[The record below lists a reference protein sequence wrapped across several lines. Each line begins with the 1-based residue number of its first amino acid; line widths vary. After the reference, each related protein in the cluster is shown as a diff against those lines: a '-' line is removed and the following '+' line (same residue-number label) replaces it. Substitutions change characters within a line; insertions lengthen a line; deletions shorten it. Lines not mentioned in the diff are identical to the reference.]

1 MILASHA
8 FYLKIF
14 LERGINVFTW
24 NYRGYGRSKG
34 SANPDAFKDD
44 IHTVIDY
51 LRNELGLKGK
61 IGIYGRSLGGIPT
74 TWAQD
79 KVDMIIIDR
88 SFSNLNDM
96 AIWKYHGPLASA
108 FLRVF
113 SCGWQ
118 VQNDFNF
125 LRPFTSSQS

>member
-14 LERGINVFTW
+14 LERGINVLTW
-24 NYRGYGRSKG
+24 NYRGYGRSEGKESPG
-34 SANPDAFKDD
+34 AFNGD
-44 IHTVIDY
+44 IHTVIKY
-51 LRNELGLKGK
+51 ARNELGLKGK

-74 TWAQD
+74 TVAQD
-79 KVDMIIIDR
+79 KVDMIILDR

-96 AIWKYHGPLASA
+96 AIWKYFGPVASKM
-108 FLRVF
+108 LRLF

-118 VQNDFNF
+118 V
-125 LRPFTSSQS
+125 